1 MQCLCEAV
9 FAPRIASMAPKLK
22 AVSEL
27 GTVVEHGNGWR
38 AWVRFGRD
46 VVVAGPVHYG
56 RAARREAEADLAQ
69 ARQASTRDEMQR
81 CLQYM
86 SGASRP
92 KPSTSPAEPSP
103 QLGQQLLVKRARIA
117 IESSSSAVAQSAA
130 EKQFP
135 SHAGRKTLL
144 LQLKRPHYDA
154 IKDRR
159 KLWEARPLFDDSGR
173 QTIHDKL
180 AVVGNAAVLQSGA
193 GTNDRV
199 CITEVRR
206 YTSVQDM
213 VSELAADLLPD
224 HTDRVQV
231 YRDLYGDLACCPSVR
246 PSVRLIVRP
255 FVRPTIRNFKSVRPS
270 ERKKK

>member
-1 MQCLCEAV
+1 MYSDSSPSCLIFYSAKSSSGFFTRARRWFSPCCIVEWLLACVSNIHGYMGYPAPQQCMCMRCLCEAV

-27 GTVVEHGNGWR
+27 GTVVEYGNGWR

-117 IESSSSAVAQSAA
+117 IESSSSAASRWSGFVSYTTA
-130 EKQFP
+130 
-135 SHAGRKTLL
+135 HAHGGCVGR
-144 LQLKRPHYDA
+144 
-154 IKDRR
+154 
-159 KLWEARPLFDDSGR
+159 G
-173 QTIHDKL
+173 
-180 AVVGNAAVLQSGA
+180 
-193 GTNDRV
+193 
-199 CITEVRR
+199 VR
-206 YTSVQDM
+206 
-213 VSELAADLLPD
+213 
-224 HTDRVQV
+224 
-231 YRDLYGDLACCPSVR
+231 
-246 PSVRLIVRP
+246 
-255 FVRPTIRNFKSVRPS
+255 
-270 ERKKK
+270 